1 MIDTDDWKEQ
11 LTAQFRDWLDDIDEE
26 PQPNEEN
33 PESSPD
39 MITFFGELAALRQ
52 ELGLQTRNTRK
63 TSQEMLDTLS
73 ALKESLSKNS
83 FELDSALREVKSQVP
98 QIRLQAEETVLLEW
112 ISLREALAENVEQ
125 FSKQVL
131 HGFLAAKKDREMLRN
146 EQRKQELLLKK
157 ADDILRRFEIAPV
170 VKRGDPFNAATMR
183 AITTS
188 KDSSVAPGCVSKIY
202 LQGFLRK
209 EKLLSAAEVEVR
221 SL

>member
-1 MIDTDDWKEQ
+1 MIELDDWKNQ
-11 LTAQFRDWLDDIDEE
+11 LTKEFRNWLDCIDEE
-26 PQPNEEN
+26 PLPDEDNDDI
-33 PESSPD
+33 PPD

-63 TSQEMLDTLS
+63 TSQEMLETLGG
-73 ALKESLSKNS
+73 LKDSLSKNS

-98 QIRLQAEETVLLEW
+98 QIRQQAEETILLEW

-125 FSKQVL
+125 FNKQVL
-131 HGFLAAKKDREMLRN
+131 RGFFAAKKDAEMLRN

-157 ADDILRRFEIAPV
+157 ADDILRRFEVVPV
-170 VKRGDPFNAATMR
+170 AKCGDLFNAAEMR
-183 AITTS
+183 AIATS
-188 KDSSVAPGCVSKIY
+188 KDNSVSPGCVSKIY
-202 LQGFLRK
+202 LQGFRRK